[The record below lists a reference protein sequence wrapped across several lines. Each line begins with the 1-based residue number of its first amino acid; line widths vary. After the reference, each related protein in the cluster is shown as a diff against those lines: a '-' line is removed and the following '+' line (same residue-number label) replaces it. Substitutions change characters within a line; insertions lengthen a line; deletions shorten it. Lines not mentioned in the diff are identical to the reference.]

1 MKKNIIILFIFMF
14 VITGISQNISKNT
27 TEKNLKTSKVS
38 VTIEAHSKVNDGE
51 SIFDSDLILK
61 LSELKPLSFMEV
73 TFNYGISNLILRFH
87 FTDMESFYNWY
98 KSNEI
103 KDILNKIQKELGEYK
118 IKLQF
123 SKSG

>member
-73 TFNYGISNLILRFH
+73 TFNYGISNLILRFQ
-87 FTDMESFYNWY
+87 
-98 KSNEI
+98 
-103 KDILNKIQKELGEYK
+103 LV
-118 IKLQF
+118 
-123 SKSG
+123 